1 MTVINN
7 KTKNKI
13 LRNEFENNLS
23 ADTKLSNTQISKI
36 IQSGGFLSRLPGPL
50 LKNELPLIKNVI
62 QPLPKSVSI
71 PLGLTAAASATDAG
85 IQKKIPGSGT
95 TILISSN
102 EEINDILKIVQD
114 SEDSNILLKGVIK
127 TIKKE
132 AKEQKGQF
140 L

>member
-71 PLGLTAAASATDAG
+71 PLGLTAAASATDAR

>member
-62 QPLPKSVSI
+62 QALPKSVSI

-114 SEDSNILLKGVIK
+114 SEDSNILLKGVMK

-132 AKEQKGQF
+132 PKEQKGQF